1 MAKYRLCGGLA
12 MMAEHDM
19 GMLKDMSAKGW
30 HVSGL
35 SGGLFYRFEQGVPHD
50 FDYAVG
56 FERDFTP
63 EVQKL
68 FRAGG
73 WHPVIA
79 ALGWQILRAEAGET
93 PLFTDEESKGEALR
107 AVRARTGRWAL
118 VWAALLAVLLAAE
131 MHLDAQGVEPAAS
144 ACLVGAVAAG
154 AGLTFTALPFFGYT
168 ASLRR
173 LRAGR

>member
-79 ALGWQILRAEAGET
+79 APGWQILRAEAGET
-93 PLFTDEESKGEALR
+93 PLFTDEESKEEALR

-118 VWAALLAVLLAAE
+118 VWAALLAVLLAA
-131 MHLDAQGVEPAAS
+131 
-144 ACLVGAVAAG
+144 
-154 AGLTFTALPFFGYT
+154 
-168 ASLRR
+168 
-173 LRAGR
+173 

>member
-12 MMAEHDM
+12 MMADHDM
-19 GMLKDMSAKGW
+19 EMLKGMSAKGW

-35 SGGLFYRFEQGVPHD
+35 SCGFLYRFEQGAPRD

-63 EVQKL
+63 EVQEL

-73 WHPVIA
+73 WHPVITGP
-79 ALGWQILRAEAGET
+79 GWQILRAEAGET
-93 PLFTDEESKGEALR
+93 PLFTDEESKEEALR
-107 AVRARTGRWAL
+107 AVRARTGRFALAWAVAL
-118 VWAALLAVLLAAE
+118 AACLAAE
-131 MHLDAQGVEPAAS
+131 AHFDAQGTEPIAA
-144 ACLVGAVAAG
+144 ACLVGAVVSSAG
-154 AGLTFTALPFFGYT
+154 FVFTAFPFLGYT
-168 ASLRR
+168 ASLRK